1 MKKATI
7 WIFSMFLFLSCTTRQ
22 GTEIPRS
29 RGEIIRIVKDNQGV
43 MILIEFKAAD
53 DPCANCGITY
63 TRWFEGADTCRVGQV
78 VTLK

>member
-7 WIFSMFLFLSCTTRQ
+7 WIFSMFLFLSCNTR
-22 GTEIPRS
+22 EVNSIPHS
-29 RGEIIRIVKDNQGV
+29 KGEIIRIVKDDQGV

-53 DPCANCGITY
+53 DHCANCGITY

-78 VTLK
+78 ITLK